1 MTSMRVFCLR
11 CGKRVETTAEGE
23 CPFCGNRLVRKSE
36 KDVTVCD
43 DETPRAQG
51 RSPDDLF
58 RKYHRGRERVAET
71 VTDEEDEGCGRA
83 CDEAWETRVF
93 GLFWAAAITYPLGI
107 FLPLAT
113 ISKHVTGRDVTA
125 DEGSMLAQGA
135 RWLMDF
141 FDKNPTLVDEK
152 NTFSL
157 ASGLVELLTQ
167 GQVFLF
173 VVVLVFSVLF
183 PLTKLAALG
192 HVVFGNADAATRERQ
207 LARLSFWGKWSMLDV
222 FVIAL
227 LVVSLK
233 LGDLVDVQIHC
244 GIYFFAASVLLTMLL
259 TQLLH
264 KAFPE
269 AARR

>member
-1 MTSMRVFCLR
+1 MRYVCLR
-11 CGKRVETTAEGE
+11 CGNVTEVLAEGGRCPMCGAEIAVERTRGSVRDDSTGTRDVPRRNFSARRKPFASESHVSDDTGESVSATAETW
-23 CPFCGNRLVRKSE
+23 S
-36 KDVTVCD
+36 
-43 DETPRAQG
+43 
-51 RSPDDLF
+51 
-58 RKYHRGRERVAET
+58 
-71 VTDEEDEGCGRA
+71 
-83 CDEAWETRVF
+83 F

-141 FDKNPTLVDEK
+141 FDENPTLVDEK

-167 GQVFLF
+167 GQIFLF
-173 VVVLVFSVLF
+173 LVVLVFSVLF

-264 KAFPE
+264 KAFPV